1 MLRCSMLRFVFCS
14 DFHSAAATA
23 ACVSR
28 LMHYVGMQ
36 RDEKQKKMW
45 ARVGFLLL
53 ITVCDPGGA
62 CADACVL
69 NETLKV
75 YRTYA

>member
-1 MLRCSMLRFVFCS
+1 MSRSDYFFMLRCSMLRFVFCS

-36 RDEKQKKMW
+36 QRDEKQKKCGPGW
-45 ARVGFLLL
+45 VFLLL

-62 CADACVL
+62 CVRMRF
-69 NETLKV
+69 E
-75 YRTYA
+75 

>member
-1 MLRCSMLRFVFCS
+1 
-14 DFHSAAATA
+14 
-23 ACVSR
+23 
-28 LMHYVGMQ
+28 
-36 RDEKQKKMW
+36 MW

-75 YRTYA
+75 YRTYAYSEQTEMHEASAQSLYEKVIFRKYHLIDFKQSYSKQLSR